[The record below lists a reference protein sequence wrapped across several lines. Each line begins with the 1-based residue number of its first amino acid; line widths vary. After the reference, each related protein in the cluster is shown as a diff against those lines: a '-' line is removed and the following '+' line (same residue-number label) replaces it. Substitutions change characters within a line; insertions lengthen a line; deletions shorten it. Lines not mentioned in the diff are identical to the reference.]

1 MVSEKDIPVG
11 VKYTPLAPAAGSIKE
26 RVDNVT
32 LPSSTS
38 TPTRPALARC
48 YSPGGASGVG
58 SILGVPDFNLRLEYQ
73 QKSQSQSPYSTSALG
88 PLELAAVVKKCLAK
102 FDNVTEDAT
111 AGSDL
116 KGITMPTV
124 AKVIVNNN

>member
-73 QKSQSQSPYSTSALG
+73 QKSQTPYSTSALG